1 MPGRSVMVVPVPMV
15 AVSMVMA
22 VPVPVLV
29 TAMVVAVCMVWP
41 MAAGVIVI
49 VGVHLTGSMPR
60 KTAFRLPH
68 KPSLILNG
76 NIT

>member
-1 MPGRSVMVVPVPMV
+1 
-15 AVSMVMA
+15 
-22 VPVPVLV
+22 VPVLV